1 MVTITK
7 KIDLSFEEI
16 YRLIRRLKKEDE
28 EQLFDRLAKDIE
40 MDKKHNLPKSFVR
53 DIKVGLREYRQGKY
67 SRDER
72 G

>member
-1 MVTITK
+1 MSKSIYCK
-7 KIDLSFEEI
+7 NWLEE
-16 YRLIRRLKKEDE
+16 KEDE